1 MTPNQYTP
9 EEPISSIATA
19 LAPAA
24 LGIVRVSGKG
34 CIELVSRVFSRPKAL
49 LEAPGNTL
57 VYGWIIDCPVKTD
70 KDKSHPDLVSESIL
84 ERPRN
89 KFGVTDDIK
98 IDEVMLA
105 VYRAPKSFTGEDM
118 VEVFCHGG
126 PAVVMAIQNL
136 MLKIGF
142 RQANRGE
149 YTFRA
154 FINGKTDLTKAEAI
168 KEIIDSHTDVSRSH
182 AAGRLAGSLFE
193 EIDSIKKL
201 IVDTLAAI
209 EVEIEYPED
218 EETIADSFDRKDIET
233 ALKRLQALKDSW
245 RGEKLYQD
253 GARVVLAGRTNAGK
267 SSLFNAILKEERAIV
282 SDIEG
287 TTRDWLESW
296 ASINGIPVRLFDT
309 AGLRQTSDVIE
320 AQGVEISRSLVQDA
334 DVVLYLVDS
343 QTGLN
348 YEDRDFIENC
358 KEPLIVVYTKMD
370 KDGGVVRSLARTIEF
385 HSETRGEITGVLGA
399 EPLGEGV
406 AEDAA
411 ETVVEPVETT
421 VSAVAGARGRLS
433 PPVCAISSKTGEGLS
448 DLFEKIYGILTAG
461 IAGSSTERTQAGLG
475 SARQKEAVS
484 AALESVQ
491 HALVSADDNFT
502 LDAVVQDLEDAL
514 DALGEVTGDVTPD
527 DVLGSIFA
535 NFCVGK

>member
-34 CIELVSRVFSRPKAL
+34 CIDLVSKVFSRPKAL

-57 VYGWIIDCPVKTD
+57 VYGWIIDCPVK
-70 KDKSHPDLVSESIL
+70 PDNDNDVSSLTEFASQTSQGL
-84 ERPRN
+84 TR
-89 KFGVTDDIK
+89 GSK

-118 VEVFCHGG
+118 VEIFCHGG

-136 MLKIGF
+136 MLKSGF

-154 FINGKTDLTKAEAI
+154 FINGKTDLTRAEAV

-182 AAGRLAGSLFE
+182 AAGRLAGSLFS

-218 EETIADSFDRKDIET
+218 EETIADSFDRSDIEL
-233 ALKRLQALKDSW
+233 AASRLQSLEDSW

-320 AQGVEISRSLVQDA
+320 AQGVEISRSLVHDA
-334 DVVLYLVDS
+334 DVVLYLVDGT
-343 QTGLN
+343 QGLN
-348 YEDRDFIENC
+348 DEDRSFIENC
-358 KEPLIVVYTKMD
+358 KEPLIVVYTKAD
-370 KDGGVVRSLARTIEF
+370 KGISEETGRCGVS
-385 HSETRGEITGVLGA
+385 
-399 EPLGEGV
+399 PLEGV
-406 AEDAA
+406 AEDA
-411 ETVVEPVETT
+411 VVEPVETT
-421 VSAVAGARGRLS
+421 ASGARGSLS
-433 PPVCAISSKTGEGLS
+433 PSVCKISSKTGEGLS
-448 DLFEKIYGILTAG
+448 DLFAKIYGLLTADLG
-461 IAGSSTERTQAGLG
+461 SGGAGSTTERTQAGLG

-484 AALESVQ
+484 AALESVR
-491 HALVSADDNFT
+491 HALVSADDNYT

>member
-34 CIELVSRVFSRPKAL
+34 CIELVSKVFSRPKAL
-49 LEAPGNTL
+49 LDAAGNTL
-57 VYGWIIDCPVKTD
+57 VYGWILDCPVK
-70 KDKSHPDLVSESIL
+70 PDNDNKVSSLTEFASQTSQGL
-84 ERPRN
+84 TRGSR
-89 KFGVTDDIK
+89 

-118 VEVFCHGG
+118 VEIFCHGG
-126 PAVVMAIQNL
+126 PAVVMAVQNL
-136 MLKIGF
+136 MLKSGF

-154 FINGKTDLTKAEAI
+154 FINGKTDLTRAEAV

-182 AAGRLAGSLFE
+182 AAGRLAGGLFE

-201 IVDTLAAI
+201 IIDTLAAI

-218 EETIADSFDRKDIET
+218 EETIADSFDRSDIEL
-233 ALKRLQALKDSW
+233 AASRLQALADSW

-320 AQGVEISRSLVQDA
+320 AQGVEISRSLVHDA
-334 DVVLYLVDS
+334 DVVLYLVDGT
-343 QTGLN
+343 TGMN
-348 YEDRDFIENC
+348 EEDRAFIDNC
-358 KEPLIVVYTKMD
+358 KEPLIVVYTKSD
-370 KDGGVVRSLARTIEF
+370 KG
-385 HSETRGEITGVLGA
+385 GVLGA

-406 AEDAA
+406 ASNEVRAQG
-411 ETVVEPVETT
+411 ET
-421 VSAVAGARGRLS
+421 S
-433 PPVCAISSKTGEGLS
+433 PSICKISSKTGAGLS
-448 DLFEKIYGILTAG
+448 ELFAQIYGLLTADLG
-461 IAGSSTERTQAGLG
+461 GSGAGSTTERAQAGLG

-484 AALESVQ
+484 EALECVK
-491 HALVSADDNFT
+491 HALVSADDNYS

-514 DALGEVTGDVTPD
+514 DSLGEVTGDVTPD

>member
-24 LGIVRVSGKG
+24 LGIVRASGKN
-34 CIELVSRVFSRPKAL
+34 CIELVSKIFSRPKAL
-49 LEAPGNTL
+49 LEAAGNTL
-57 VYGWIIDCPVKTD
+57 VYGWIVDRRLGECA
-70 KDKSHPDLVSESIL
+70 VSPAETAGAGRADSGAVG
-84 ERPRN
+84 
-89 KFGVTDDIK
+89 KQTTCAV
-98 IDEVMLA
+98 DEVMLA

-118 VEVFCHGG
+118 VEIFCHGG
-126 PAVVMAIQNL
+126 PAVVTAIQNL
-136 MLKIGF
+136 MLRSGF

-154 FINGKTDLTKAEAI
+154 FINGKPDLTKAEAV
-168 KEIIDSHTDVSRSH
+168 KEIIDSHTDASRSH
-182 AAGRLAGSLFE
+182 AVGRLAGNLFT

-201 IVDTLAAI
+201 IIDTLAAI

-218 EETIADSFDRKDIET
+218 EETIADSFDRSDIEL
-233 ALKRLQALKDSW
+233 AISRLQTLCDSW
-245 RGEKLYQD
+245 KGEKLYQD

-309 AGLRQTSDVIE
+309 AGLRKTDDVIE
-320 AQGVEISRSLVQDA
+320 AQGVELSKNLAQDA
-334 DVVLYLVDS
+334 DVVLYLVDGTS
-343 QTGLN
+343 GMN
-348 YEDRDFIENC
+348 DEDKAFVENC
-358 KEPLIVVYTKMD
+358 REPVIVVFTKSD
-370 KDGGVVRSLARTIEF
+370 KKDSPVKPWNDNQPAVSSSQSLPGQPGQLSSDEPAV
-385 HSETRGEITGVLGA
+385 SSSSDPMSLSGLTGQST
-399 EPLGEGV
+399 P
-406 AEDAA
+406 
-411 ETVVEPVETT
+411 
-421 VSAVAGARGRLS
+421 
-433 PPVCAISSKTGEGLS
+433 CCCISSKTGAGLS
-448 DLFEKIYGILTAG
+448 ELFAQITKILTAG
-461 IAGSSTERTQAGLG
+461 ITTSTERQQAGLG
-475 SARQKEAVS
+475 SARQKEAV
-484 AALESVQ
+484 ANALECVR
-491 HALVSADDNFT
+491 HALISADDNYT

-514 DALGEVTGDVTPD
+514 DFLGEVTGDVTPD

>member
-1 MTPNQYTP
+1 MTIGHYTP

-19 LAPAA
+19 LSPAA
-24 LGIVRVSGKG
+24 LGIIRVSGKG
-34 CIELVSRVFSRPKAL
+34 CIDLVSKVFSRPKAL
-49 LEAPGNTL
+49 LEAAGNTL
-57 VYGWIIDCPVKTD
+57 VYGWIQ
-70 KDKSHPDLVSESIL
+70 KD
-84 ERPRN
+84 
-89 KFGVTDDIK
+89 GQK

-118 VEVFCHGG
+118 VEIFCHGG
-126 PAVVMAIQNL
+126 PAVVTAIQNL
-136 MLKIGF
+136 MLASGF
-142 RQANRGE
+142 RQADRGE

-154 FINGKTDLTKAEAI
+154 YINGKTDLTKAEAV

-218 EETIADSFDRKDIET
+218 EETIADSFDRADIEK
-233 ALKRLQALKDSW
+233 AIARLETLVDSW
-245 RGEKLYQD
+245 KSEKLYQD

-309 AGLRQTSDVIE
+309 AGLRKTDDVIE
-320 AQGVEISRSLVQDA
+320 AQGVQLSLNLTEDA

-343 QTGLN
+343 TCEQTK
-348 YEDRDFIENC
+348 EDNDFIRGCTRPLVVVHTKIDRLEG
-358 KEPLIVVYTKMD
+358 EPA
-370 KDGGVVRSLARTIEF
+370 GGTAGGGDS
-385 HSETRGEITGVLGA
+385 
-399 EPLGEGV
+399 
-406 AEDAA
+406 
-411 ETVVEPVETT
+411 
-421 VSAVAGARGRLS
+421 VSHAYV
-433 PPVCAISSKTGEGLS
+433 SSKNGRGMKTLFDKVEKLLTQGL
-448 DLFEKIYGILTAG
+448 
-461 IAGSSTERTQAGLG
+461 STEREQAGLG
-475 SARQKEAVS
+475 SARQRDAV
-484 AALESVQ
+484 AEALECTK
-491 HALVSADDNFT
+491 HALVSADDNYT

-514 DALGEVTGDVTPD
+514 DALSEVTGDITPD

>member
-24 LGIVRVSGKG
+24 LGIVRASGKN
-34 CIELVSRVFSRPKAL
+34 CIELVSKIFSRPKAL
-49 LEAPGNTL
+49 LEAAGNTL
-57 VYGWIIDCPVKTD
+57 VYGWIVDRRLGECA
-70 KDKSHPDLVSESIL
+70 VSPAETAGAGRVDSGAVG
-84 ERPRN
+84 
-89 KFGVTDDIK
+89 KQTTCAV
-98 IDEVMLA
+98 DEVMLA

-118 VEVFCHGG
+118 VEIFCHGG
-126 PAVVMAIQNL
+126 PAVVTAIQNL
-136 MLKIGF
+136 MLRSGF

-154 FINGKTDLTKAEAI
+154 FINGKTDLTKAEAV
-168 KEIIDSHTDVSRSH
+168 KEIIDSHTDASRSH
-182 AAGRLAGSLFE
+182 AVGRLAGNLFT

-201 IVDTLAAI
+201 IIDTLAAI

-218 EETIADSFDRKDIET
+218 EETIADSFDRSDIEL
-233 ALKRLQALKDSW
+233 AISRLQTLSDSW
-245 RGEKLYQD
+245 KGEKLYQD

-287 TTRDWLESW
+287 TPRDWLESW

-309 AGLRQTSDVIE
+309 AGLRKTDDVIE
-320 AQGVEISRSLVQDA
+320 AQGVELSKNLAQDA
-334 DVVLYLVDS
+334 DVVLYLVDG

-348 YEDRDFIENC
+348 DEDRDFIKAC
-358 KEPLIVVYTKMD
+358 REPLILVFTKSD
-370 KDGGVVRSLARTIEF
+370 KKDS
-385 HSETRGEITGVLGA
+385 
-399 EPLGEGV
+399 
-406 AEDAA
+406 
-411 ETVVEPVETT
+411 PVKPGNDNQPA
-421 VSAVAGARGRLS
+421 VSASGDPMSLS
-433 PPVCAISSKTGEGLS
+433 EQPGQSASGDPMSSSDESSVSLSGNPMSLSGLTGQSIPACCISSKTGAGLS
-448 DLFEKIYGILTAG
+448 ELFAEMTKILTAG
-461 IAGSSTERTQAGLG
+461 ITYATERQQAGLG
-475 SARQKEAVS
+475 SARQKEAV
-484 AALESVQ
+484 ANALECVR
-491 HALVSADDNFT
+491 HALISADDNYT

-514 DALGEVTGDVTPD
+514 DFLGEVTGDVTPD

>member
-34 CIELVSRVFSRPKAL
+34 CIELVSKAFSRPKAL
-49 LEAPGNTL
+49 LEAAGNTL
-57 VYGWIIDCPVKTD
+57 VYGWIIEPV
-70 KDKSHPDLVSESIL
+70 EA
-84 ERPRN
+84 N
-89 KFGVTDDIK
+89 K

-118 VEVFCHGG
+118 VEIFCHGG

-154 FINGKTDLTKAEAI
+154 FINGKTDLTRAEAV

-218 EETIADSFDRKDIET
+218 EETIADSFDREDIET
-233 ALKRLQALKDSW
+233 ALKRLQALNDSW

-320 AQGVEISRSLVQDA
+320 AQGVEISRNLVLDA
-334 DVVLYLVDS
+334 DVVLYLVDGT
-343 QTGLN
+343 QGLN
-348 YEDRDFIENC
+348 EEDQSFIENC

-370 KDGGVVRSLARTIEF
+370 KESSDMTGCCGVS
-385 HSETRGEITGVLGA
+385 
-399 EPLGEGV
+399 PLEGV
-406 AEDAA
+406 ASNN
-411 ETVVEPVETT
+411 VR
-421 VSAVAGARGRLS
+421 ARGMLP
-433 PPVCAISSKTGEGLS
+433 PPVCKISSKTGEGLS
-448 DLFEKIYGILTAG
+448 DLFSQIYDILTAG
-461 IAGSSTERTQAGLG
+461 IAGGTTERTQAGLG

-484 AALESVQ
+484 EALESVR
-491 HALVSADDNFT
+491 HALVSADDNYT

>member
-1 MTPNQYTP
+1 MTPSQYTP

-34 CIELVSRVFSRPKAL
+34 SIELVSKVFSRPKAL
-49 LEAPGNTL
+49 LAAAGNTL
-57 VYGWIIDCPVKTD
+57 VYGWIQAVVECPQSGCIET
-70 KDKSHPDLVSESIL
+70 
-84 ERPRN
+84 
-89 KFGVTDDIK
+89 TK

-118 VEVFCHGG
+118 VEIFCHGG
-126 PAVVMAIQNL
+126 PAVVTAIQNL

-154 FINGKTDLTKAEAI
+154 FINGKTDLTRAEAV

-182 AAGRLAGSLFE
+182 AAGRLAGGLFE

-218 EETIADSFDRKDIET
+218 EETIADSFDRADIEAAASRLG
-233 ALKRLQALKDSW
+233 ALVDSW

-309 AGLRQTSDVIE
+309 AGLRETSDVIE

-334 DVVLYLVDS
+334 DVVLYLIDGT
-343 QTGLN
+343 QGAN
-348 YEDRDFIENC
+348 EEDKDFIEKC

-370 KDGGVVRSLARTIEF
+370 KKL
-385 HSETRGEITGVLGA
+385 
-399 EPLGEGV
+399 
-406 AEDAA
+406 
-411 ETVVEPVETT
+411 VVECPQGGRIETT
-421 VSAVAGARGRLS
+421 AADDTVR
-433 PPVCAISSKTGEGLS
+433 PVISISSKTGAGLAE
-448 DLFEKIYGILTAG
+448 LFKSITDILTADLG
-461 IAGSSTERTQAGLG
+461 LSGAGGTTERTQAGLG

-484 AALESVQ
+484 AALESVR
-491 HALVSADDNFT
+491 HALISADDNYT

-514 DALGEVTGDVTPD
+514 DSLGEVTGDVTPD

>member
-34 CIELVSRVFSRPKAL
+34 CIELVSKVFSRPKAL

-70 KDKSHPDLVSESIL
+70 KDKSHPELVSGSIL

-118 VEVFCHGG
+118 VEIFCHGG

-218 EETIADSFDRKDIET
+218 EETIADSFDREDIET

-348 YEDRDFIENC
+348 SEDRDFIENC
-358 KEPLIVVYTKMD
+358 KEPLIVVYTKAD
-370 KDGGVVRSLARTIEF
+370 KD
-385 HSETRGEITGVLGA
+385 EITGVLGA

-406 AEDAA
+406 ASNE
-411 ETVVEPVETT
+411 VR
-421 VSAVAGARGRLS
+421 ARGGLS
-433 PPVCAISSKTGEGLS
+433 PLYCKISSKTGEGLS

-491 HALVSADDNFT
+491 HALVSADDNYT

>member
-1 MTPNQYTP
+1 MTAAQYTP
-9 EEPISSIATA
+9 EEPIASIATA

-24 LGIVRVSGKG
+24 LGIIRVSGKN
-34 CIELVSRVFSRPKAL
+34 CIPLVANCFSRSKAL

-57 VYGWIIDCPVKTD
+57 VYGWIINPIGGG
-70 KDKSHPDLVSESIL
+70 SLPLSPAGQVSPGSTSPSSATPSNGGAT
-84 ERPRN
+84 PRN
-89 KFGVTDDIK
+89 APQEK

-118 VEVFCHGG
+118 VEIFCHGG
-126 PAVVMAIQNL
+126 PKVVTAIYEL
-136 MLKIGF
+136 MIKNGF
-142 RQANRGE
+142 RPANRGE

-154 FINGKTDLTKAEAI
+154 YINGKTDLTKAEAV

-182 AAGRLAGSLFE
+182 AAGRLSGSLFT

-201 IVDTLAAI
+201 IIDTLAAI

-218 EETIADSFDRKDIET
+218 EETIADTFDRADIEL
-233 ALKRLQALKDSW
+233 AIKRLQSLVDSW

-309 AGLRQTSDVIE
+309 AGLRETEDKIE
-320 AQGVEISRSLVQDA
+320 AQGVQLSKNLAQDA

-343 QTGLN
+343 TAGLN
-348 YEDRDFIENC
+348 QEDKTFIETC
-358 KEPLIVVYTKMD
+358 EEPLIIVYTKMD
-370 KDGGVVRSLARTIEF
+370 KNEGGESLPLAPKTSPESQAPVFSATPSARS
-385 HSETRGEITGVLGA
+385 
-399 EPLGEGV
+399 
-406 AEDAA
+406 DAA
-411 ETVVEPVETT
+411 RN
-421 VSAVAGARGRLS
+421 AGS
-433 PPVCAISSKTGEGLS
+433 QKPEVYISSKTGNGLKE
-448 DLFEKIYGILTAG
+448 LFDQAEKILTAG
-461 IAGSSTERTQAGLG
+461 LTTERQQAGLG
-475 SARQKEAVS
+475 SARQKDAV
-484 AALESVQ
+484 AQALESVK
-491 HALVSADDNFT
+491 HALISADDNYT

-514 DALGEVTGDVTPD
+514 DSLGEVTGDVTPD

>member
-1 MTPNQYTP
+1 MTPSQYAP

-34 CIELVSRVFSRPKAL
+34 CIELVSKVFSRPKAL

-57 VYGWIIDCPVKTD
+57 VYGWIVDQ
-70 KDKSHPDLVSESIL
+70 EQ
-84 ERPRN
+84 
-89 KFGVTDDIK
+89 K
-98 IDEVMLA
+98 IDEVMLS

-118 VEVFCHGG
+118 VEISCHGG
-126 PAVVMAIQNL
+126 PAVVTAIQNL
-136 MLKIGF
+136 MLKSGF

-154 FINGKTDLTKAEAI
+154 YINGKTDLTKAEAV
-168 KEIIDSHTDVSRSH
+168 KEIIDSHTDTSRSH
-182 AAGRLAGSLFE
+182 AAGRLAGSLFT

-201 IVDTLAAI
+201 IIDTLASI

-218 EETIADSFDRKDIET
+218 EETIADTFDRKDIEI
-233 ALKRLQALKDSW
+233 AIKRLQSLVDSW
-245 RGEKLYQD
+245 QGEKLYQD

-309 AGLRQTSDVIE
+309 AGLRETSDQIE
-320 AQGVEISRSLVQDA
+320 AQGVEISRNLVHDA

-343 QTGLN
+343 QQGLIK
-348 YEDRDFIENC
+348 EDRDFIEHC
-358 KEPLIVVYTKMD
+358 TEPLIIVETKID
-370 KDGGVVRSLARTIEF
+370 KDGEKREN
-385 HSETRGEITGVLGA
+385 SEIKE
-399 EPLGEGV
+399 
-406 AEDAA
+406 
-411 ETVVEPVETT
+411 
-421 VSAVAGARGRLS
+421 SFS
-433 PPVCAISSKTGEGLS
+433 VCKISSKTGEGIAE
-448 DLFEKIYGILTAG
+448 LFNQISAILTAG
-461 IAGSSTERTQAGLG
+461 LSSERQQAGLG
-475 SARQKEAVS
+475 SARQKESVAE
-484 AALESVQ
+484 ALESVK
-491 HALVSADDNFT
+491 HALVSADDNYT
-502 LDAVVQDLEDAL
+502 LDAVVQDLEDAI
-514 DALGEVTGDVTPD
+514 DSLGEVTGDVTPD